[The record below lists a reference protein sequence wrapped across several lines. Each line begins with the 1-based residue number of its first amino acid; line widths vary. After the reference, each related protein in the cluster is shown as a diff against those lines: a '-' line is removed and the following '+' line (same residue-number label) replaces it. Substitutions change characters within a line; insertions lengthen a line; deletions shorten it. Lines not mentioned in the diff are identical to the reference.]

1 MPWADQEMLDAIQAS
16 TPEWNG
22 KITALHY
29 ALGED
34 FDKFMDPKWFIEPM
48 PKSMI
53 EEYNQM
59 HEEAKP
65 AILESLIQ
73 AHKERIAGRYKE
85 LDFNDSYMTAKEL
98 DEECGIYRDQPPM
111 SGKKR
116 MTFEQVTNVD
126 KDTSIIG
133 FITR

>member
-1 MPWADQEMLDAIQAS
+1 MPWADQEMLDTIQAS

-29 ALGED
+29 ELGED
-34 FDKFMDPKWFIEPM
+34 FDKFMDIKYLLEPM

-53 EEYNQM
+53 EEYNRM

-73 AHKERIAGRYKE
+73 AHKERIAGRYIE
-85 LDFNDSYMTAKEL
+85 LSAREL

-116 MTFEQVTNVD
+116 MTFEQVTNMD
-126 KDTSIIG
+126 KDT
-133 FITR
+133 